1 VRSRSIDRA
10 PARVGSGR
18 RTHRSLDRVLG
29 LGKVPHVSRHGG
41 DDAVVV
47 VVVDV
52 DVASHRGGVDGG
64 APALN
69 LAAPGGVVSEIL
81 IDGLYRSM
89 RSRVGFFPASMETS
103 LFDSAFI
110 SIRFSF
116 RLSRFNEI
124 QGSNKNNDGN
134 QG

>member
-1 VRSRSIDRA
+1 VRSRSIERA

-89 RSRVGFFPASMETS
+89 RSRVGFFPASMVDIRKILS
-103 LFDSAFI
+103 
-110 SIRFSF
+110 SIQFHLYSIQLSF
-116 RLSRFNEI
+116 ESIQRNSRF
-124 QGSNKNNDGN
+124 K
-134 QG
+134 